1 MNLVIFVTTR
11 VKNIKELFTYSF
23 LYSIITKKK
32 GGMIMEKEIVEI
44 RESEKK
50 SALKVIA
57 ALVLVVASAGYIV
70 YRIVS
75 ERAHNQ
81 KWKDYDECGLA

>member
-1 MNLVIFVTTR
+1 MENDEKR
-11 VKNIKELFTYSF
+11 KSVKKT
-23 LYSIITKKK
+23 
-32 GGMIMEKEIVEI
+32 
-44 RESEKK
+44 
-50 SALKVIA
+50 ALGVIA

-75 ERAHNQ
+75 ERAYSQ

>member
-1 MNLVIFVTTR
+1 
-11 VKNIKELFTYSF
+11 
-23 LYSIITKKK
+23 
-32 GGMIMEKEIVEI
+32 MEKDIVEI